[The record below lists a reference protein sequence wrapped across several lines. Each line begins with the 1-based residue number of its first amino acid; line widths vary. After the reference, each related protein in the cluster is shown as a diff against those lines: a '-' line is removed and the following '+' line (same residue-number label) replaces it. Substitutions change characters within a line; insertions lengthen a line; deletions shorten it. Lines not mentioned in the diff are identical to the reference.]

1 MSPVAMRRPLAPG
14 SRAILAGLSY
24 FGLVFGAGAVLGT
37 LRVLWLAPLLGAR
50 AAELLEMPVM
60 LAIAIVAARWTVRR
74 FALAPAQRVVM
85 GVLALALVLACEF
98 SVVLYV
104 RGLTFERYWISFD
117 PVSGTLYYALLIVFM
132 LLPLW
137 FEPREGAHA

>member
-1 MSPVAMRRPLAPG
+1 MSAAPN
-14 SRAILAGLSY
+14 RAARAVLAGLAY
-24 FGLVFGAGAVLGT
+24 FALVFGAGTALGT
-37 LRVLWLAPLLGAR
+37 LRVLWLAPVLGAR

-60 LAIAIVAARWTVRR
+60 LAIAIFAARWIVRR
-74 FALAPAQRVVM
+74 FALAPLQRAAM

-104 RGLTFERYWISFD
+104 RGLTFERYWMTFD